1 MVTVMLE
8 WKYGTLPTSWE
19 LSTIGDYSNTITD
32 YVANGSFASLAQN
45 VQYKEEPDVAVL
57 IRLVDYNN
65 NFKGDF
71 VYIDEHAYEFLSKS
85 KLYGGEI
92 IISNV
97 GANVG
102 TVFRCPTLT
111 LKMSLAPNSIMLRT
125 KGIDDFYYYWFKSP
139 VGQHAIASIVTGSAQ
154 PKFNKTTFKKIVVPV
169 PPIETQRKIALCLK
183 TIDEKIEC
191 NKSINDNLQQQAAA
205 IFRSWFVDCAP
216 FGGKA
221 PDEWKNVTLEDITAL
236 ISRGIT
242 PKYADDT
249 DQIVINQKCIRNHT
263 IDLSLARTHTP
274 KVINEKWL
282 RFGDLLINST
292 GDGTL
297 GRAAQVWFQPKNLTV
312 DSHVT
317 IARPAK
323 ENLIFYIGLW
333 GILHEKEIESLHTGS
348 TGQTELPR
356 DRVKAMELRLPDND
370 TLDRFNALITPMAA
384 AIVANQEE
392 NNRLAALRDAILP
405 KLMSGE
411 IDVSAVQL

>member
-1 MVTVMLE
+1 M
-8 WKYGTLPTSWE
+8 
-19 LSTIGDYSNTITD
+19 
-32 YVANGSFASLAQN
+32 
-45 VQYKEEPDVAVL
+45 
-57 IRLVDYNN
+57 
-65 NFKGDF
+65 
-71 VYIDEHAYEFLSKS
+71 KS
-85 KLYGGEI
+85 KLAALCTYMKGKVAVDTLDEYTYISTENMIPNKGGIERASSLPSTQYTQAFDLGDVLV
-92 IISNV
+92 SNIRPYFKKIWMAEYNGGCSNDV
-97 GANVG
+97 L
-102 TVFRCPTLT
+102 VFRASKGCDPTFLYYVLANNSFFDYAT
-111 LKMSLAPNSIMLRT
+111 ATSKGTKMPRGDKTAIMQYEVPAFDIATQQRIGRLL
-125 KGIDDFYYYWFKSP
+125 KGIDTR
-139 VGQHAIASIVTGSAQ
+139 IVT
-154 PKFNKTTFKKIVVPV
+154 NKK
-169 PPIETQRKIALCLK
+169 
-183 TIDEKIEC
+183 
-191 NKSINDNLQQQAAA
+191 INDNLQQQAAA

>member
-1 MVTVMLE
+1 MKSE
-8 WKYGTLPTSWE
+8 WIKLPLGE
-19 LSTIGDYSNTITD
+19 ITD
-32 YVANGSFASLAQN
+32 IV
-45 VQYKEEPDVAVL
+45 
-57 IRLVDYNN
+57 IDYRG
-65 NFKGDF
+65 KTPKKLGGDW
-71 VYIDEHAYEFLSKS
+71 SKS
-85 KLYGGEI
+85 GYRALSAKNIKTGRIVQTDTIRYVDEAMYQKWMKDEVRRGDILITSE
-92 IISNV
+92 
-97 GANVG
+97 
-102 TVFRCPTLT
+102 
-111 LKMSLAPNSIMLRT
+111 APFGQIFFWDSDEKIVLSQRLFDVRIKPQNDARFI
-125 KGIDDFYYYWFKSP
+125 YYYMTTPEFQGELEGRATGTTVIGLRQPELMKCNVRFP
-139 VGQHAIASIVTGSAQ
+139 EIKEQKAIASILSCIDA
-154 PKFNKTTFKKIVVPV
+154 KIVFN
-169 PPIETQRKIALCLK
+169 
-183 TIDEKIEC
+183 EK
-191 NKSINDNLQQQAAA
+191 INDNLQQQAAA

-370 TLDRFNALITPMAA
+370 TLDRFNALITPMAT

>member
-1 MVTVMLE
+1 MRM
-8 WKYGTLPTSWE
+8 
-19 LSTIGDYSNTITD
+19 
-32 YVANGSFASLAQN
+32 
-45 VQYKEEPDVAVL
+45 
-57 IRLVDYNN
+57 
-65 NFKGDF
+65 
-71 VYIDEHAYEFLSKS
+71 
-85 KLYGGEI
+85 
-92 IISNV
+92 
-97 GANVG
+97 
-102 TVFRCPTLT
+102 
-111 LKMSLAPNSIMLRT
+111 
-125 KGIDDFYYYWFKSP
+125 
-139 VGQHAIASIVTGSAQ
+139 
-154 PKFNKTTFKKIVVPV
+154 
-169 PPIETQRKIALCLK
+169 TQLK
-183 TIDEKIEC
+183 TIADIQTGPFGSQLHKEDYVETGTPIVTVEHLGNRVFTEQNLPRVSDSDKARLIKYTLSTGDIVFSRVGSVDRCSYVDKSHDGWMFSGRCLRVRPTELVDSLYLYYYFCLEETKQFVRNIAVGATMPSINTKLLGEVEIALPDLNNQKRIAAVLSSLDDKIE
-191 NKSINDNLQQQAAA
+191 NNQKLNDNLQQQAAA

-221 PDEWKNVTLEDITAL
+221 PDEWENVTLEDITAL
-236 ISRGIT
+236 VSRGIT

-274 KVINEKWL
+274 KIINEKWL

-356 DRVKAMELRLPDND
+356 DRVKAMELLLPDNE
-370 TLDRFNALITPMAA
+370 TLDRFNGLITPMAA

-411 IDVSAVQL
+411 IDVTDIQL

>member
-1 MVTVMLE
+1 MDGAAIVAQRVF
-8 WKYGTLPTSWE
+8 GTPLNAF
-19 LSTIGDYSNTITD
+19 G
-32 YVANGSFASLAQN
+32 
-45 VQYKEEPDVAVL
+45 
-57 IRLVDYNN
+57 
-65 NFKGDF
+65 
-71 VYIDEHAYEFLSKS
+71 
-85 KLYGGEI
+85 
-92 IISNV
+92 
-97 GANVG
+97 
-102 TVFRCPTLT
+102 C
-111 LKMSLAPNSIMLRT
+111 
-125 KGIDDFYYYWFKSP
+125 
-139 VGQHAIASIVTGSAQ
+139 
-154 PKFNKTTFKKIVVPV
+154 KKRI
-169 PPIETQRKIALCLK
+169 QRIALWRLWNGCTRFFNADSNKAAVQCHLQLFQLRVIQVGKHLLK
-183 TIDEKIEC
+183 DALLQSLDHANSPFVRGLATAAIPSC
-191 NKSINDNLQQQAAA
+191 VLAAGGLVGRVGNDNLQQQAAA

-221 PDEWKNVTLEDITAL
+221 PDEWENAILENITAL
-236 ISRGIT
+236 VSRGIT

-274 KVINEKWL
+274 RVINEKWL

-317 IARPAK
+317 IVRPAK

-356 DRVKAMELRLPDND
+356 DRVKAMELLLPDNE

-384 AIVANQEE
+384 TIVTNQEE

>member
-1 MVTVMLE
+1 MTSKRLPLYDLAE
-8 WKYGTLPTSWE
+8 WKNGLAFRKIDFSNKGKPVIKIAELKNGITGQTQFTNGNYGE
-19 LSTIGDYSNTITD
+19 A
-32 YVANGSFASLAQN
+32 VSLT
-45 VQYKEEPDVAVL
+45 
-57 IRLVDYNN
+57 
-65 NFKGDF
+65 KGDMVF
-71 VYIDEHAYEFLSKS
+71 SWSGNPETSIDVFWYDLPDGWLNQHIFKVTSAECVDKKYLYYLLKS
-85 KLYGGEI
+85 LK
-92 IISNV
+92 
-97 GANVG
+97 
-102 TVFRCPTLT
+102 PTFT
-111 LKMSLAPNSIMLRT
+111 
-125 KGIDDFYYYWFKSP
+125 
-139 VGQHAIASIVTGSAQ
+139 AIASNKQTTGLGHVTVKDLKELIVDLPERNEQEAISNYLYALDS
-154 PKFNKTTFKKIVVPV
+154 KIHLNEQV
-169 PPIETQRKIALCLK
+169 
-183 TIDEKIEC
+183 
-191 NKSINDNLQQQAAA
+191 NDNLQQQAAA

>member
-1 MVTVMLE
+1 MTSE
-8 WKYGTLPTSWE
+8 WKTSPLRDLVGFISKGIAPSYADEESETTVRVLNQKCNRNFRITYSESRLHDLARKKVPAERFVRIDDILINSTGAGTAGRIAQICNLPCDTIVDGHMIIIRANDKVSQKYLGYAMKAHQWEVLQLDEGSTGQTELNRERLLDEIMISYPTSFALQE
-19 LSTIGDYSNTITD
+19 TI
-32 YVANGSFASLAQN
+32 V
-45 VQYKEEPDVAVL
+45 K
-57 IRLVDYNN
+57 
-65 NFKGDF
+65 
-71 VYIDEHAYEFLSKS
+71 
-85 KLYGGEI
+85 
-92 IISNV
+92 
-97 GANVG
+97 
-102 TVFRCPTLT
+102 TLE
-111 LKMSLAPNSIMLRT
+111 
-125 KGIDDFYYYWFKSP
+125 GID
-139 VGQHAIASIVTGSAQ
+139 
-154 PKFNKTTFKKIVVPV
+154 
-169 PPIETQRKIALCLK
+169 RKLLIN
-183 TIDEKIEC
+183 EK
-191 NKSINDNLQQQAAA
+191 INDNLQQQAAA

-221 PDEWKNVTLEDITAL
+221 PDEWENVTLEDITAL
-236 ISRGIT
+236 VSRGIT

-274 KVINEKWL
+274 KIINEKWL

-356 DRVKAMELRLPDND
+356 DRVKAMELLLPDNE
-370 TLDRFNALITPMAA
+370 TLDRFNGLITPMAA

-411 IDVSAVQL
+411 IDVTDIQL